1 MHKWLSRIIL
11 VGLVLLAGCVGL
23 GTQTETATYLLSA
36 SLPAKTVSAK
46 SATTLLVS
54 PTRAHPGFDTPRMA
68 YVREANRLEY
78 YAYHRWVEAPAR
90 MLTPL
95 IAQSLE
101 ANGSFGAV
109 VQSPAS
115 VRGNLRLDTELVNFI
130 QDFTQKPSRLRMTL
144 RAQLVDLASGAVLGT
159 RTFESQIN
167 ASAEAAPGGAAAA
180 NLATAEILSQL
191 TEWCVTV
198 VK

>member
-1 MHKWLSRIIL
+1 MHKWLSRSIL
-11 VGLVLLAGCVGL
+11 VGLALLAGCVGQ

-36 SLPAKTVSAK
+36 SLPAKTAGAK
-46 SATTLLVS
+46 STTTLLVS

-68 YVREANRLEY
+68 YLREANRLEY
-78 YAYHRWVEAPAR
+78 YAYHRWVEAHAR

-109 VQSPAS
+109 VQAPAS

-130 QDFTQKPSRLRMTL
+130 HDFTQTPSRLRMTL
-144 RAQLVDLASGAVLGT
+144 RAQLVDVVSGAVLGT
-159 RTFESQIN
+159 RTFESQVN

-191 TEWCVTV
+191 TEWCAAVA
-198 VK
+198 K

>member
-1 MHKWLSRIIL
+1 MYKGLSGIIL
-11 VGLVLLAGCVGL
+11 VSVVLLAGCVGP

-36 SLPAKTVSAK
+36 ALPAKTVSVK
-46 SATTLLVS
+46 STTTLLVS

-101 ANGSFGAV
+101 ASGSFGAV

-144 RAQLVDLASGAVLGT
+144 RAQLVDVASGAVIGT

-180 NLATAEILSQL
+180 NLATAEILSKL
-191 TEWCVTV
+191 AEWCAAVS
-198 VK
+198 K

>member
-1 MHKWLSRIIL
+1 MHKWISRNIL
-11 VGLVLLAGCVGL
+11 VGLALLAGCVGQ

-36 SLPAKTVSAK
+36 SLPAKTASAK
-46 SATTLLVS
+46 STTTLLVS

-68 YVREANRLEY
+68 YLREANRLEY

-109 VQSPAS
+109 VQAPAS

-130 QDFTQKPSRLRMTL
+130 HDFTQTPSRLRMTL
-144 RAQLVDLASGAVLGT
+144 RAQLVDVVSGAVLGT
-159 RTFESQIN
+159 RTFESQVN

-191 TEWCVTV
+191 TEWCAAVA
-198 VK
+198 K